1 VGVVQEF
8 QYDSV
13 AYYDY
18 VDKRFVQQG
27 RFGRTIGFGTMKTE
41 CSRSEMAR
49 YIKNK
54 IRREGVRM
62 YQLQA
67 RALDESLVKIT
78 AYTGPARMFEGV
90 LHPDTLSEDEWR
102 DGLLAYITGN
112 EYRVS
117 YYDSF
122 GVNDDPQWSARLD
135 EIKVN
140 LLTRGKSDDVFAATL
155 LEEVGALA
163 RLTDESSDMDDL
175 VDTICLGLHRR
186 VIFNQIY
193 TLVRALTSAFMAL
206 EPHRNRMTDDHRLSL
221 IKEMGHLAAHSHGL
235 RGHTLSQLEEG
246 LVRWKEL
253 LGAAGTT
260 RINVSARD
268 SADLH
273 PDLTYYSEIPS
284 FRSGQYDCELLSL
297 SSYGDL
303 KCRIV
308 HPIEIS
314 QMQLDLLQATMS
326 YLENNGGSRVTLDLD
341 HFKVVEIHPADRYWC
356 RQSSQAFQI
365 DWSL

>member
-1 VGVVQEF
+1 MV
-8 QYDSV
+8 
-13 AYYDY
+13 
-18 VDKRFVQQG
+18 
-27 RFGRTIGFGTMKTE
+27 
-41 CSRSEMAR
+41 SRLSP
-49 YIKNK
+49 YF
-54 IRREGVRM
+54 
-62 YQLQA
+62 QLQ
-67 RALDESLVKIT
+67 
-78 AYTGPARMFEGV
+78 
-90 LHPDTLSEDEWR
+90 
-102 DGLLAYITGN
+102 
-112 EYRVS
+112 
-117 YYDSF
+117 
-122 GVNDDPQWSARLD
+122 
-135 EIKVN
+135 
-140 LLTRGKSDDVFAATL
+140 
-155 LEEVGALA
+155 
-163 RLTDESSDMDDL
+163 
-175 VDTICLGLHRR
+175 
-186 VIFNQIY
+186 
-193 TLVRALTSAFMAL
+193 
-206 EPHRNRMTDDHRLSL
+206 HRNRMTDDHRLSL
-221 IKEMGHLAAHSHGL
+221 IKELGYLAAHSHGL
-235 RGHTLSQLEEG
+235 RGNALSRLEGE

-341 HFKVVEIHPADRYWC
+341 HFKVVEIHPADRDWC